1 MAVFQIPRGP
11 IGFGKSE
18 QNDLSDDYVKNLLMW
33 REAAREEAVDTLN
46 MNPEYQEVQNYIDF
60 LEGRQW
66 NANRPKYRS
75 RYFDNRLFD
84 TRIHSISTLTDIRP
98 TIDVSSSVP
107 AYKQQAEISEK
118 IIHSEWARGMFD
130 IKLGRVVDFALFG
143 TGYWKIGAV
152 MPGRLTVLP
161 CGMDSVLPIQPGP
174 DLQDSSAILYRTYK
188 PIQWFRNIWGDKADG
203 LEREATSASWTNSSN
218 DYVRPGH
225 IPEYT
230 WNALSPA
237 MRYHLGI
244 RSLRRTPHG
253 SQDQFPVI
261 ELEEY
266 WIDDPE
272 INDSMVEVLVQ
283 DPDLPL
289 SMHNYWYRVRPGE
302 RLWPRKRHIVFAG
315 DRIMHDGPSPYWHGL
330 YPFADLALMPVCWAP
345 SGLSKYR
352 NLLPL
357 NQAINHIGAG
367 MNDVIERVIRPQMI
381 TKDGSVRDAT
391 WNKFFPDMPGGKL
404 KLTASGQ
411 VATDVRYMDPPVV
424 PSYTQSHLGQYLI
437 PTFDQRSGKLNVGG
451 IMQKKQIPGGDT
463 IEQMRD
469 SMTPPFRLEARYVE
483 SFLVQAGVQAISNIF
498 QYYGWEQR
506 IRLLGADGQT
516 WEDFDYDPKSMV
528 PASQPKEDHWKLFS
542 ILVKPGSLLGAAKDR
557 EKMVAV
563 QLAKMNKISIREL
576 FRRLEVA
583 NGDQILKEMAEEAQM
598 LGQHAGPGRT
608 PRTSRGQ
615 RTGKGV

>member
-11 IGFGKSE
+11 IGWSRSE
-18 QNDLSDDYVKNLLMW
+18 SNDLSDDYVKNLLMW

-46 MNPEYQEVQNYIDF
+46 MNPEYQEIQNYIDF

-84 TRIHSISTLTDIRP
+84 MRINTISLLTDIRP
-98 TIDVSSSVP
+98 TIDVASSVP
-107 AYKQQAEISEK
+107 AYQPQAMIAEKLIHAEWSRQQLDLELAK
-118 IIHSEWARGMFD
+118 
-130 IKLGRVVDFALFG
+130 VVDFAMFG
-143 TGYWKIGAV
+143 TGYWKMGAM
-152 MPGRLTVLP
+152 MPGKLTVIA
-161 CGMDSVLPIQPGP
+161 CGMDSVLPIQPGRTI
-174 DLQDSSAILYRTYK
+174 QDSSAIMYRTYK
-188 PIQWFRNIWGDKADG
+188 PVQWYRTIWGHKADG
-203 LEREATSASWTNSSN
+203 LEREASSASWTNSSN

-261 ELEEY
+261 EHEEY

-289 SMHNYWYRVRPGE
+289 SMHNYWYRVPPGE

-352 NLLPL
+352 NQLPL

-367 MNDVIERVIRPQMI
+367 MNDVVERVIRPQMI
-381 TKDGSVRDAT
+381 SKDGAVRDAT

-411 VATDVRYMDPPVV
+411 VQQDVRYMDPPVV
-424 PSYTQSHLGQYLI
+424 PPYTQQHLGGYLI
-437 PTFDQRSGKLNVGG
+437 PTFNQRAGQLDVGG
-451 IMQKKQIPGGDT
+451 MLKKKQVPGGDT

-469 SMTPPFRLEARYVE
+469 SMTPPFRLESRYVE
-483 SFLVQAGVQAISNIF
+483 SFLMTAGIQAISNIF

-506 IRLLGADGQT
+506 LRILGADGQT

-528 PASQPKEDHWKLFS
+528 PSSMPKEDHWKLFS
-542 ILVKPGSLLGAAKDR
+542 ILVKPGSLLGSAKDR
-557 EKMVAV
+557 EKLMAV
-563 QLAKMNKISIREL
+563 QLAKMSKISIREL
-576 FRRLEVA
+576 YRRLEVA
-583 NGDQILKEMAEEAQM
+583 NGDQILKEMVEEAKM
-598 LGQHAGPGRT
+598 LGAVGAQGRT
-608 PRTSRGQ
+608 PRGSRGQ
-615 RTGKGV
+615 RNGKEV